1 MTADRRA
8 AAWDAVA
15 ITAAVAV
22 ALAVGEALARLG
34 GPWASAAGLLSAGA
48 MVGLPLLWAR
58 RRRLLG
64 DVLAVDPPLLRSAWH
79 GIAVALVVLPVY
91 AVGFD
96 AWQTRVLHRE
106 RGAGIGLA
114 SPGLDWQGEPSAR
127 APVGLSE
134 GPGGLIVHNHTGA
147 DLVAVAAERR
157 QVVPAHGRVR
167 VELRD
172 GQRLSLTNPAGQAVP
187 QVELGASGS
196 RIDLPVTYAATFY
209 WLILLIL
216 VQLAAVAVPEELL
229 FRGYILG
236 RLKVV
241 WPPQRTLLG
250 VPYGRAHVAAA
261 ALFAVVHLVAVP
273 APFRLAVFF
282 PGLLFGW
289 IAERSRSSLAA
300 AVNHALCNATL
311 AVLLRL
317 YPP

>member
-1 MTADRRA
+1 
-8 AAWDAVA
+8 
-15 ITAAVAV
+15 
-22 ALAVGEALARLG
+22 
-34 GPWASAAGLLSAGA
+34 
-48 MVGLPLLWAR
+48 
-58 RRRLLG
+58 
-64 DVLAVDPPLLRSAWH
+64 VDPPLLRSAWH

-96 AWQTRVLHRE
+96 TWQTRVLHRE
-106 RGAGIGLA
+106 RGAGVGLA
-114 SPGLDWQGEPSAR
+114 SPGLDWQGEPPAGTPL
-127 APVGLSE
+127 ALSE
-134 GPGGLIVHNHTGA
+134 ARDGLVVHNHTRA
-147 DLVAVAAERR
+147 EVVALAENQR
-157 QVVPAHGRVR
+157 QVVPAGGRVR
-167 VELRD
+167 VPLRD
-172 GQRLSLTNPAGQAVP
+172 GQPLDLRTSDGRSLHQA
-187 QVELGASGS
+187 ELGASGS
-196 RIDLPVTYAATFY
+196 RIELPVTYAANFY

-236 RLKVV
+236 RLRVL
-241 WPPQRTLLG
+241 WPPQRTVLG
-250 VPYGRAHVAAA
+250 VPFGLAHVGAA